1 MYAVARLSGYVE
13 EVGFRAWVS
22 RDIAAALGVR
32 LGDGIRLESK
42 TGLSAARVAEI
53 RDDVKAG
60 VLLSVDA
67 YMAVSGFRT
76 LLVKRLPRV
85 YEAVE
90 VAVGVETAKPIDV
103 ERLMHLL
110 NLMVAYRVPVFSNFA
125 GFLQAE
131 DGGWVRLVVKAVSPR
146 EPAYLSKE
154 TRIHVR

>member
-42 TGLSAARVAEI
+42 TGLSAARVVEI

-85 YEAVE
+85 YEAEE

-103 ERLMHLL
+103 EKLTQLL
-110 NLMVAYRVPVFSNFA
+110 NLMVAYRCRCLATSPGSSRRKT
-125 GFLQAE
+125 G
-131 DGGWVRLVVKAVSPR
+131 DGSG
-146 EPAYLSKE
+146 
-154 TRIHVR
+154 